1 MQTESSHAKRAFT
14 MDITRVL
21 PPNVMEEIFRRSF
34 VYPEADPQDYTVTA
48 ADILNKPPL
57 SLTQVSRRW
66 RFIAINHPPVWTSL
80 LLPTSPGVN
89 GATAFFVTLQSWL
102 SRSQSL
108 PLSFRIHISS
118 TPPQGISSDVLGRNI
133 GQYLG
138 TLLAES
144 RRWEDVSFSLDILD
158 DTNEVPSLM
167 STKYEMPRLERLV
180 VRSPN
185 ILTSSMCHF
194 VRLAPRL
201 QEVTLHGPSLTNWD
215 LPWSQLTKLDISCD
229 SYKAV
234 PKLGERREHP
244 IFEAEQMMNILRQCT
259 NLEEL
264 RFGIPD
270 VNAVDLEPLKD
281 QVTMH
286 SLRSLHASFYDSPD
300 SFFYFWFYS
309 VVAPNLQSLSVH
321 SDQNF
326 LDELLDEERE
336 KIRDST
342 GLRSAFRDFFTH
354 CKHSLRELTLI
365 GDHGNDENLL
375 SMLAIVPN
383 LSTLTLTMEAVTP
396 SLLRSL
402 TLCFA
407 EGGSGILQSGHAL
420 HLRHICFVGN
430 RFCAE
435 NKSDL
440 PHRTPSVDPFDAFTE
455 MVESRWRIPGKVL
468 EKGKIERLV
477 EVKLRPEVWERMA
490 KMHGEGYERVG
501 KMWDEGLQI
510 GV

>member
-1 MQTESSHAKRAFT
+1 M
-14 MDITRVL
+14 MDTTRVF
-21 PPNVMEEIFRRSF
+21 PPNVMEEIFRRSI
-34 VYPEADPQDYTVTA
+34 VNPETNPRDCTVTA
-48 ADILNKPPL
+48 ADILNNPPL
-57 SLTQVSRRW
+57 SLIQVSRRW
-66 RFIAINHPPVWTSL
+66 RSIAISHSPVWTSL
-80 LLPTSPGVN
+80 LLPNSPGVD
-89 GATAFFVTLQSWL
+89 GATAFFPNLRSWL

-108 PLSFRIHISS
+108 PLSFWIHISS
-118 TPPQGISSDVLGRNI
+118 TPPQGGISSDVLDRNMK
-133 GQYLG
+133 QYLG
-138 TLLAES
+138 MLLAES
-144 RRWEDVSFSLDILD
+144 RRWENVSLSFEISD
-158 DTNEVPSLM
+158 DSSLM
-167 STKYEMPRLERLV
+167 SANYDMPRLERLA

-185 ILTSSMCHF
+185 ILTSSMYHF
-194 VRLAPRL
+194 VKLAPRL
-201 QEVTLHGPSLTNWD
+201 QEVTLHGPSLRNWD

-234 PKLGERREHP
+234 SNLGERREHP

-259 NLEEL
+259 SLEEL
-264 RFGIPD
+264 RFAISD

-286 SLRSLHASFYDSPD
+286 SLRRLHASFYDTPD

-309 VVAPNLQSLSVH
+309 VVAPKLQSLSVY

-326 LDELLDEERE
+326 LDKLLDEDRE
-336 KIRDST
+336 NIRDST

-407 EGGSGILQSGHAL
+407 EDGSGRLQSGHAL
-420 HLRHICFVGN
+420 RLRHIHFVGN
-430 RFCAE
+430 QFGTE
-435 NKSDL
+435 NESDL
-440 PHRTPSVDPFDAFTE
+440 PHRPPSVDPFDAFTE
-455 MVESRWRIPGKVL
+455 MIESRWRIPEKYL
-468 EKGKIERLV
+468 ETGEIERFV
-477 EVKLRPEVWERMA
+477 EVILGPEMWERMA
-490 KMHGEGYERVG
+490 KMHGDGYERVG
-501 KMWDEGLQI
+501 KMWDEGLKI